1 MGFFSAVKKFFGGS
15 TEENSATQAAPQ
27 EAPVVAPEPVVEA
40 VPAPA
45 GAVPAAA
52 ESAPATTAE
61 AAPEEDAAE
70 AAAVEDEAVQAVPA
84 TAASP
89 AVDVLPDAESPAVA
103 DEARA
108 VDAAPAGD
116 EEAVSAQEET
126 VVPDTGAGM
135 AGGLLSEPEPV
146 QAETTETAGDGGE
159 APESGAADVAAPV
172 EAEEAL
178 SSDGSA
184 VVAVP
189 ASSAAV
195 SDQAPADVPLAEE
208 EDLPAAVGTAG
219 EAAPAPETEESSDRG
234 AASPDRE
241 AEEPAAEEAEAA
253 PEDIRPAEGPAA
265 SLPDAADDRTE
276 AAESAPA
283 EAPRRGFWQRL
294 FGSDDSAAQPEAP
307 AGEPAGT
314 PAADGDVA
322 VAAGE
327 APEAPVTESADAA
340 PVPDAT
346 AGAEALPAEAALTEE
361 APVAGEELMSEADAA
376 LSVTEDAD
384 AAAEEA
390 VAADEDTAVAPDTS
404 VDGED
409 GTEASRA
416 DMAAASTAPCE
427 VCDTTED
434 EAGPVPASAEAAELS
449 PRREDTADSAPET
462 EDSAAAPAEAP
473 EETAPVAGDLSAG
486 HEGVAAPETEAPAP
500 AAAAETESDA
510 AAAAEVEAEEEA
522 GPRSEEADA
531 AGAGEPAPAEAPRRG
546 FWQRLFGSDD
556 SGAQPEAP
564 AGEPAGTPAAD
575 LAEAPEAPV
584 TEAAEQAPVAE
595 TDALAEAALAATAA
609 AVAATAERPTAPALD
624 TCGLDPALAQSMIL
638 RLREAEPR
646 LSVWLGIVLEGVD
659 EAGDELWKR
668 LRFLLRSLDAPAA
681 EVDAFVDDFRG
692 WLERMEYVQLDEFRS
707 ELQYRLTLALDMEDE
722 EDERSRLFLKISEGL
737 SRTREQFSRRLDNL
751 FSSHGELSESFW
763 EELEELFIMAD
774 LGYEPSLELV
784 ERLRERA
791 RKENVT
797 RVEDV
802 RGLLMAEID
811 EIFRLPR
818 RISAVNPPEV
828 VLFIGVNGVGKTTTI
843 AKLAHR
849 ARMQGKKVMI
859 AAADTFRAA
868 AIEQLQVWAERVG
881 ALFHARPAGSDPA
894 SVAYEAMDR
903 ALAEQVDILF
913 VDTAG
918 RLQTKVNLM
927 EELTKIRQV
936 LGKKHDGAPHRCI
949 LVIDATT
956 GQNALSQARLFKE
969 AAGVDEL
976 ILTKLDGTAKGG
988 VAIAVAMQEKLP
1000 ITYVGLGEK
1009 LEDLRP
1015 FNGADYARALLGDLD
1030 QGR

>member
-1 MGFFSAVKKFFGGS
+1 MGFFSAVKKFFGGG
-15 TEENSATQAAPQ
+15 TEETKETQ
-27 EAPVVAPEPVVEA
+27 
-40 VPAPA
+40 
-45 GAVPAAA
+45 
-52 ESAPATTAE
+52 
-61 AAPEEDAAE
+61 
-70 AAAVEDEAVQAVPA
+70 AAAVEKEAAATSVAPEEPVADTGSAVAEPESTPEPESVPA
-84 TAASP
+84 TEEVVAP
-89 AVDVLPDAESPAVA
+89 AEDTSA
-103 DEARA
+103 DE
-108 VDAAPAGD
+108 
-116 EEAVSAQEET
+116 
-126 VVPDTGAGM
+126 VPEDK
-135 AGGLLSEPEPV
+135 
-146 QAETTETAGDGGE
+146 
-159 APESGAADVAAPV
+159 AAPV
-172 EAEEAL
+172 AEDVEQVAPEAE
-178 SSDGSA
+178 A
-184 VVAVP
+184 VVADAPVAEVAATESDGP
-189 ASSAAV
+189 VAEAAEEGGSIEAAV
-195 SDQAPADVPLAEE
+195 TAEPADQPAASEAPAEVESTVAEAEVPTLLDEPSEAEKRDVPAEE
-208 EDLPAAVGTAG
+208 EVPATVTEEASSPAEEGAAASVMPEETSGEAAG
-219 EAAPAPETEESSDRG
+219 EAGAPEQDDVSSETT
-234 AASPDRE
+234 AS
-241 AEEPAAEEAEAA
+241 EAEAA
-253 PEDIRPAEGPAA
+253 EAEV
-265 SLPDAADDRTE
+265 
-276 AAESAPA
+276 
-283 EAPRRGFWQRL
+283 
-294 FGSDDSAAQPEAP
+294 
-307 AGEPAGT
+307 AGVCEEPG
-314 PAADGDVA
+314 
-322 VAAGE
+322 
-327 APEAPVTESADAA
+327 SADAA
-340 PVPDAT
+340 PVDAVEEALSDMEEIRPEAEAVVT
-346 AGAEALPAEAALTEE
+346 EAETVVEAAQEAEAEPLPADVTEAGAVEVDDAAGNDSTTMAPAESCEAVAEEVDDAGTDVVEEE
-361 APVAGEELMSEADAA
+361 AARDEVREEAEEKSEAAAPRRSWWQRIFGSDEDTARPEPAAPADEAEETPVVMEQEADENAHSEAAVVEADTDERIVAAAESAEQAPLAEVEEDTESVAAPEQNEPVAEAVADAA
-376 LSVTEDAD
+376 LATT
-384 AAAEEA
+384 A
-390 VAADEDTAVAPDTS
+390 VAAA
-404 VDGED
+404 
-409 GTEASRA
+409 
-416 DMAAASTAPCE
+416 
-427 VCDTTED
+427 
-434 EAGPVPASAEAAELS
+434 
-449 PRREDTADSAPET
+449 
-462 EDSAAAPAEAP
+462 
-473 EETAPVAGDLSAG
+473 
-486 HEGVAAPETEAPAP
+486 
-500 AAAAETESDA
+500 
-510 AAAAEVEAEEEA
+510 
-522 GPRSEEADA
+522 
-531 AGAGEPAPAEAPRRG
+531 
-546 FWQRLFGSDD
+546 
-556 SGAQPEAP
+556 
-564 AGEPAGTPAAD
+564 
-575 LAEAPEAPV
+575 
-584 TEAAEQAPVAE
+584 
-595 TDALAEAALAATAA
+595 
-609 AVAATAERPTAPALD
+609 AATAERPTAPALE

-646 LSVWLGIVLEGVD
+646 LSVWLGIVLEGVE

-737 SRTREQFSRRLDNL
+737 SRTREQFSRRLDSL
-751 FSSHGELSESFW
+751 FSSHGELNESFW

-802 RGLLMAEID
+802 RGLLMAEVD

-903 ALAEQVDILF
+903 ALAEKVDILF

-936 LGKKHDGAPHRCI
+936 LGKKHEGAPHRCI

-956 GQNALSQARLFKE
+956 GQNALSQAKLFKE

-1030 QGR
+1030 QGK

>member
-15 TEENSATQAAPQ
+15 AEEAKETQAAAVEKETAATP
-27 EAPVVAPEPVVEA
+27 VAPEEPAADTGSAAAEPESAPEPESVPAADETVVPAEDISADEAPEDGAAPVAGETGLAEPEAEAVVAAEPVEVTAAECDAVAAEAPEESKTAEAVVAAAPAGQPAASEAPLEAGATAEEDAPVAEAEGPASLGESSVEVESEAAAEAEEAPAAVAEAEISSDEVPATEAAGGPVAPEETSGDAGAEADAQERDDASADTAAPENAVAEAETVEVCEEPASADAAPSDTGEERLADMEEARPETETAAAEAETVVEA
-40 VPAPA
+40 GQEAEEGSLPAESTGADTVDAAEAAGDDTAAASSAEAGEAAAEEKAEAGTDAAEDEAVRDKVREGAEENPEAAAPRRSWWQRIFGSDEEAARPEAEDTPAVPEQEVDEDVRPDAAAA
-45 GAVPAAA
+45 GAHADESVAAA
-52 ESAPATTAE
+52 ESAVQEP
-61 AAPEEDAAE
+61 PLK
-70 AAAVEDEAVQAVPA
+70 VDE
-84 TAASP
+84 
-89 AVDVLPDAESPAVA
+89 
-103 DEARA
+103 
-108 VDAAPAGD
+108 G
-116 EEAVSAQEET
+116 
-126 VVPDTGAGM
+126 
-135 AGGLLSEPEPV
+135 
-146 QAETTETAGDGGE
+146 TETAAAT
-159 APESGAADVAAPV
+159 APEQGGSVSVAD
-172 EAEEAL
+172 
-178 SSDGSA
+178 
-184 VVAVP
+184 
-189 ASSAAV
+189 
-195 SDQAPADVPLAEE
+195 
-208 EDLPAAVGTAG
+208 
-219 EAAPAPETEESSDRG
+219 
-234 AASPDRE
+234 
-241 AEEPAAEEAEAA
+241 
-253 PEDIRPAEGPAA
+253 
-265 SLPDAADDRTE
+265 
-276 AAESAPA
+276 
-283 EAPRRGFWQRL
+283 
-294 FGSDDSAAQPEAP
+294 
-307 AGEPAGT
+307 
-314 PAADGDVA
+314 
-322 VAAGE
+322 
-327 APEAPVTESADAA
+327 
-340 PVPDAT
+340 
-346 AGAEALPAEAALTEE
+346 
-361 APVAGEELMSEADAA
+361 
-376 LSVTEDAD
+376 
-384 AAAEEA
+384 
-390 VAADEDTAVAPDTS
+390 
-404 VDGED
+404 
-409 GTEASRA
+409 
-416 DMAAASTAPCE
+416 
-427 VCDTTED
+427 
-434 EAGPVPASAEAAELS
+434 
-449 PRREDTADSAPET
+449 
-462 EDSAAAPAEAP
+462 
-473 EETAPVAGDLSAG
+473 
-486 HEGVAAPETEAPAP
+486 
-500 AAAAETESDA
+500 
-510 AAAAEVEAEEEA
+510 
-522 GPRSEEADA
+522 
-531 AGAGEPAPAEAPRRG
+531 
-546 FWQRLFGSDD
+546 
-556 SGAQPEAP
+556 
-564 AGEPAGTPAAD
+564 
-575 LAEAPEAPV
+575 
-584 TEAAEQAPVAE
+584 
-595 TDALAEAALAATAA
+595 AALAATAA
-609 AVAATAERPTAPALD
+609 AAAPATAERPTAPALE
-624 TCGLDPALAQSMIL
+624 TCGLDPALAQSLIL

-646 LSVWLGIVLEGVD
+646 LSVWLGIVLEGVE

-737 SRTREQFSRRLDNL
+737 SRTREQFSRRLDSL
-751 FSSHGELSESFW
+751 FSSHGELDESFW

-802 RGLLMAEID
+802 RGLLMAEVD

-903 ALAEQVDILF
+903 ALAEKVDILF

-936 LGKKHDGAPHRCI
+936 LGKKHEGAPHRCV

-956 GQNALSQARLFKE
+956 GQNALSQAKLFKE

-1030 QGR
+1030 QGK

>member
-1 MGFFSAVKKFFGGS
+1 MEPEPEAAPEADEPAEEEAS
-15 TEENSATQAAPQ
+15 TERGGPAAEAAEESDGTEAVVMDAVP
-27 EAPVVAPEPVVEA
+27 EAPAEAGSGVVEEEPVAEAEAPAAQDEPSVEPESEA
-40 VPAPA
+40 VAEA
-45 GAVPAAA
+45 EEAPAAA
-52 ESAPATTAE
+52 EDKIPSDEVAAT
-61 AAPEEDAAE
+61 E
-70 AAAVEDEAVQAVPA
+70 AAA
-84 TAASP
+84 
-89 AVDVLPDAESPAVA
+89 
-103 DEARA
+103 
-108 VDAAPAGD
+108 
-116 EEAVSAQEET
+116 
-126 VVPDTGAGM
+126 
-135 AGGLLSEPEPV
+135 EPV
-146 QAETTETAGDGGE
+146 
-159 APESGAADVAAPV
+159 
-172 EAEEAL
+172 
-178 SSDGSA
+178 
-184 VVAVP
+184 
-189 ASSAAV
+189 
-195 SDQAPADVPLAEE
+195 
-208 EDLPAAVGTAG
+208 
-219 EAAPAPETEESSDRG
+219 
-234 AASPDRE
+234 
-241 AEEPAAEEAEAA
+241 
-253 PEDIRPAEGPAA
+253 
-265 SLPDAADDRTE
+265 
-276 AAESAPA
+276 
-283 EAPRRGFWQRL
+283 
-294 FGSDDSAAQPEAP
+294 
-307 AGEPAGT
+307 
-314 PAADGDVA
+314 
-322 VAAGE
+322 
-327 APEAPVTESADAA
+327 
-340 PVPDAT
+340 
-346 AGAEALPAEAALTEE
+346 
-361 APVAGEELMSEADAA
+361 
-376 LSVTEDAD
+376 
-384 AAAEEA
+384 
-390 VAADEDTAVAPDTS
+390 
-404 VDGED
+404 
-409 GTEASRA
+409 
-416 DMAAASTAPCE
+416 
-427 VCDTTED
+427 
-434 EAGPVPASAEAAELS
+434 
-449 PRREDTADSAPET
+449 
-462 EDSAAAPAEAP
+462 AP
-473 EETAPVAGDLSAG
+473 EETAGDTAVEADSPEQDDVSADTAADVEAGAAEACEEPAEDDAAPADAKEDILSG
-486 HEGVAAPETEAPAP
+486 KEETQPETEAV
-500 AAAAETESDA
+500 
-510 AAAAEVEAEEEA
+510 AAEVETVAEAAREAEEGSLSEEA
-522 GPRSEEADA
+522 AETGVAETADAAGDEAAAVASAGSDDAVAEETAETGTDTVEEGTTRDDAREGAEEKPEAAAPRRSWWQRIFGSDEDTARPEAAAQPADTEEAPSAEERESAEEDRADAVEVVEADA
-531 AGAGEPAPAEAPRRG
+531 AHAEHMGATGE
-546 FWQRLFGSDD
+546 SV
-556 SGAQPEAP
+556 AQEPLTEEEEDTESAAAATPEQD
-564 AGEPAGTPAAD
+564 E
-575 LAEAPEAPV
+575 
-584 TEAAEQAPVAE
+584 PVAE
-595 TDALAEAALAATAA
+595 AVTDAALAATAA
-609 AVAATAERPTAPALD
+609 AAAAATAERPTAPALE

-646 LSVWLGIVLEGVD
+646 LSVWLGIVLEGVE

-737 SRTREQFSRRLDNL
+737 SRTREQFSRRLDSL
-751 FSSHGELSESFW
+751 FSSHGELNESFW

-802 RGLLMAEID
+802 RGLLMAEVA

-903 ALAEQVDILF
+903 ALAEKVDILF

-936 LGKKHDGAPHRCI
+936 LGKKHEGAPHRCI

-956 GQNALSQARLFKE
+956 GQNALSQAKLFKE

-1030 QGR
+1030 QGK

>member
-1 MGFFSAVKKFFGGS
+1 MGFFSAVKKFFGGG
-15 TEENSATQAAPQ
+15 TEETKETQAAAVEK
-27 EAPVVAPEPVVEA
+27 EAAATSVAPEEPAADTGSAVAEPESTPEPESVPAAEEVVAPAEDASADEAPEDEAAPVAGDVEQVAPEAEAVVADEPVVE
-40 VPAPA
+40 
-45 GAVPAAA
+45 VPAAESDGPAAGAAEEGGSVEAAVTVAPADQPAASEAPAEA
-52 ESAPATTAE
+52 ESTVAEAEVPTLLDEPSVEAESEPVAEAEEAPAAVMEDELPSVEEPVTE
-61 AAPEEDAAE
+61 AAAE
-70 AAAVEDEAVQAVPA
+70 AAAPEEA
-84 TAASP
+84 SG
-89 AVDVLPDAESPAVA
+89 
-103 DEARA
+103 
-108 VDAAPAGD
+108 DAAAEAG
-116 EEAVSAQEET
+116 
-126 VVPDTGAGM
+126 
-135 AGGLLSEPEPV
+135 
-146 QAETTETAGDGGE
+146 
-159 APESGAADVAAPV
+159 APEQDGVSSEAIAAEGEVV
-172 EAEEAL
+172 EMC
-178 SSDGSA
+178 
-184 VVAVP
+184 
-189 ASSAAV
+189 
-195 SDQAPADVPLAEE
+195 
-208 EDLPAAVGTAG
+208 
-219 EAAPAPETEESSDRG
+219 
-234 AASPDRE
+234 
-241 AEEPAAEEAEAA
+241 EEPA
-253 PEDIRPAEGPAA
+253 G
-265 SLPDAADDRTE
+265 
-276 AAESAPA
+276 
-283 EAPRRGFWQRL
+283 
-294 FGSDDSAAQPEAP
+294 
-307 AGEPAGT
+307 
-314 PAADGDVA
+314 
-322 VAAGE
+322 
-327 APEAPVTESADAA
+327 ADAA
-340 PVPDAT
+340 PVDAVEESP
-346 AGAEALPAEAALTEE
+346 AEEEEAPAEAEAVAAEAETVVETAQEE
-361 APVAGEELMSEADAA
+361 EEEPLPEAVTGADAVVMADAA
-376 LSVTEDAD
+376 GDDTTTVTPVEAD
-384 AAAEEA
+384 EAAAEEA
-390 VAADEDTAVAPDTS
+390 DDAGTDVAEEEAARDEVREEAEEKSEAAAPRRSWWQRIFGSDEDTA
-404 VDGED
+404 
-409 GTEASRA
+409 R
-416 DMAAASTAPCE
+416 
-427 VCDTTED
+427 
-434 EAGPVPASAEAAELS
+434 
-449 PRREDTADSAPET
+449 PE
-462 EDSAAAPAEAP
+462 AAAPAGEA
-473 EETAPVAGDLSAG
+473 EETPVAVEQEAG
-486 HEGVAAPETEAPAP
+486 EDAHSETAVAEADTDERV
-500 AAAAETESDA
+500 AAAAESTEHEPP
-510 AAAAEVEAEEEA
+510 AEVEEDTE
-522 GPRSEEADA
+522 SA
-531 AGAGEPAPAEAPRRG
+531 ATLDQDE
-546 FWQRLFGSDD
+546 
-556 SGAQPEAP
+556 
-564 AGEPAGTPAAD
+564 
-575 LAEAPEAPV
+575 
-584 TEAAEQAPVAE
+584 PVAE
-595 TDALAEAALAATAA
+595 VVADAALAATAVA
-609 AVAATAERPTAPALD
+609 AAAATAERPTAPALE

-646 LSVWLGIVLEGVD
+646 LSVWLGIVLEGVE

-737 SRTREQFSRRLDNL
+737 SRTREQFSRRLDSL
-751 FSSHGELSESFW
+751 FSSHGELNESFW

-802 RGLLMAEID
+802 RGLLMAEVD

-849 ARMQGKKVMI
+849 TRMQGKKVMI

-903 ALAEQVDILF
+903 ALAEKVDILF

-936 LGKKHDGAPHRCI
+936 LGKKHEGAPHRCI

-956 GQNALSQARLFKE
+956 GQNALSQAKLFKE

-1030 QGR
+1030 QGK

>member
-1 MGFFSAVKKFFGGS
+1 MGFFSAVKKFFGGG
-15 TEENSATQAAPQ
+15 TEEAKETQAAAAEK
-27 EAPVVAPEPVVEA
+27 EAAVTSVAPE
-40 VPAPA
+40 APA
-45 GAVPAAA
+45 A
-52 ESAPATTAE
+52 
-61 AAPEEDAAE
+61 
-70 AAAVEDEAVQAVPA
+70 
-84 TAASP
+84 
-89 AVDVLPDAESPAVA
+89 
-103 DEARA
+103 
-108 VDAAPAGD
+108 
-116 EEAVSAQEET
+116 
-126 VVPDTGAGM
+126 DTG
-135 AGGLLSEPEPV
+135 
-146 QAETTETAGDGGE
+146 
-159 APESGAADVAAPV
+159 SGAAEP
-172 EAEEAL
+172 E
-178 SSDGSA
+178 ST
-184 VVAVP
+184 P
-189 ASSAAV
+189 
-195 SDQAPADVPLAEE
+195 
-208 EDLPAAVGTAG
+208 
-219 EAAPAPETEESSDRG
+219 EAATV
-234 AASPDRE
+234 
-241 AEEPAAEEAEAA
+241 PAAEEAAAPAEDVSADEA
-253 PEDIRPAEGPAA
+253 PEDGGAPVAGEVGQVEPEPEAVPEADEPAEEEASAEAVVMDAVPADQPAA
-265 SLPDAADDRTE
+265 SE
-276 AAESAPA
+276 APA
-283 EAPRRGFWQRL
+283 EA
-294 FGSDDSAAQPEAP
+294 GS
-307 AGEPAGT
+307 
-314 PAADGDVA
+314 V
-322 VAAGE
+322 V
-327 APEAPVTESADAA
+327 
-340 PVPDAT
+340 
-346 AGAEALPAEAALTEE
+346 EE
-361 APVAGEELMSEADAA
+361 APVAEAEAPAAQDEPSVEPESE
-376 LSVTEDAD
+376 
-384 AAAEEA
+384 AAAEAEEVPA
-390 VAADEDTAVAPDTS
+390 AAAEDEIPSDKVAA
-404 VDGED
+404 
-409 GTEASRA
+409 TEA
-416 DMAAASTAPCE
+416 
-427 VCDTTED
+427 
-434 EAGPVPASAEAAELS
+434 AAE
-449 PRREDTADSAPET
+449 PV
-462 EDSAAAPAEAP
+462 AP
-473 EETAPVAGDLSAG
+473 EETAGDTAVEADSPEQDDVSVDTAAGVEDEAAEACEEPAEDEAAPADAKEDILSG
-486 HEGVAAPETEAPAP
+486 KEETQPETEAV
-500 AAAAETESDA
+500 AAGVETVVEAAEEAAETGVAETAAIASAGSDDA
-510 AAAAEVEAEEEA
+510 VAEETAETGTDAVEEGTARDDAREEAEEKPEA
-522 GPRSEEADA
+522 AAPRRSWWQRIFGSDEDTARPEAAAQPADTEEAPSAEERETAEEDRADAVEVVEADA
-531 AGAGEPAPAEAPRRG
+531 AHAEDMDAAGESVTQEPLTEEEEGTESAAA
-546 FWQRLFGSDD
+546 
-556 SGAQPEAP
+556 ATPEQD
-564 AGEPAGTPAAD
+564 E
-575 LAEAPEAPV
+575 
-584 TEAAEQAPVAE
+584 PVAE
-595 TDALAEAALAATAA
+595 AVTDAALAATAA
-609 AVAATAERPTAPALD
+609 AAAAATAERPTAPALE

-646 LSVWLGIVLEGVD
+646 LSVWLGIVLEGVE

-737 SRTREQFSRRLDNL
+737 SRTREQFSRRLDSL
-751 FSSHGELSESFW
+751 FSSHGELNESFW

-802 RGLLMAEID
+802 RGLLMAEVD

-903 ALAEQVDILF
+903 ALAEKVDILF

-936 LGKKHDGAPHRCI
+936 LGKKHEGAPHRCI

-956 GQNALSQARLFKE
+956 GQNALSQAKLFKE

-1030 QGR
+1030 QDK

>member
-1 MGFFSAVKKFFGGS
+1 MGFFSAVKKFFGGG
-15 TEENSATQAAPQ
+15 TEETKETQAAAV
-27 EAPVVAPEPVVEA
+27 EKETAATSVAPEEPAADTGSAVAEPESTPGPESVPAAEEVVAPAEDASADEAPEDEAAPVAGDVEQVAPEAEAVVADEPVVE
-40 VPAPA
+40 
-45 GAVPAAA
+45 VPAAESDGPAAGAAEEGGSVEAAVTVAPADQPAASEAPAEA
-52 ESAPATTAE
+52 ESTVAEGEPVAEAEVPTLLGEPSVEAESEPVAEAEEAPAAVVEDEIPSVEEPVTE
-61 AAPEEDAAE
+61 AAAE
-70 AAAVEDEAVQAVPA
+70 AAAPEEA
-84 TAASP
+84 SG
-89 AVDVLPDAESPAVA
+89 
-103 DEARA
+103 
-108 VDAAPAGD
+108 DAAAEAG
-116 EEAVSAQEET
+116 
-126 VVPDTGAGM
+126 
-135 AGGLLSEPEPV
+135 
-146 QAETTETAGDGGE
+146 
-159 APESGAADVAAPV
+159 APEQDGVSSEAIAP
-172 EAEEAL
+172 
-178 SSDGSA
+178 
-184 VVAVP
+184 
-189 ASSAAV
+189 
-195 SDQAPADVPLAEE
+195 
-208 EDLPAAVGTAG
+208 
-219 EAAPAPETEESSDRG
+219 
-234 AASPDRE
+234 
-241 AEEPAAEEAEAA
+241 EAEAA
-253 PEDIRPAEGPAA
+253 EAEVV
-265 SLPDAADDRTE
+265 E
-276 AAESAPA
+276 MCE
-283 EAPRRGFWQRL
+283 
-294 FGSDDSAAQPEAP
+294 
-307 AGEPAGT
+307 EPAG
-314 PAADGDVA
+314 
-322 VAAGE
+322 
-327 APEAPVTESADAA
+327 ADAA
-340 PVPDAT
+340 PVDAV
-346 AGAEALPAEAALTEE
+346 EESPAEAEAVAAEAETVVETAQEE
-361 APVAGEELMSEADAA
+361 EEEPLPEAVTGADAVEMADAA
-376 LSVTEDAD
+376 GDDTTTVTPVEAD
-384 AAAEEA
+384 EAAAEEA
-390 VAADEDTAVAPDTS
+390 DDAGTDVLEEEAARDEVREEAEEKPEAAAPRRSWWQRIFGSDEDTA
-404 VDGED
+404 
-409 GTEASRA
+409 R
-416 DMAAASTAPCE
+416 
-427 VCDTTED
+427 
-434 EAGPVPASAEAAELS
+434 
-449 PRREDTADSAPET
+449 PE
-462 EDSAAAPAEAP
+462 AAAPAGEA
-473 EETAPVAGDLSAG
+473 EETPVAVEQEADEDAHSEAA
-486 HEGVAAPETEAPAP
+486 VAEADTDERVV
-500 AAAAETESDA
+500 AAAESTEQEPP
-510 AAAAEVEAEEEA
+510 AEVEEDTE
-522 GPRSEEADA
+522 SA
-531 AGAGEPAPAEAPRRG
+531 A
-546 FWQRLFGSDD
+546 
-556 SGAQPEAP
+556 
-564 AGEPAGTPAAD
+564 TPD
-575 LAEAPEAPV
+575 QDE
-584 TEAAEQAPVAE
+584 PVAE
-595 TDALAEAALAATAA
+595 VVADAALAATAVA
-609 AVAATAERPTAPALD
+609 AAAATAERPTAPALE

-646 LSVWLGIVLEGVD
+646 LSVWLGIVLEGVE

-737 SRTREQFSRRLDNL
+737 SRTREQFSRRLDSL
-751 FSSHGELSESFW
+751 FSSHGELNESFW

-802 RGLLMAEID
+802 RGLLMAEVD

-903 ALAEQVDILF
+903 ALAEKVDILF

-936 LGKKHDGAPHRCI
+936 LGKKHEGAPHRCI

-956 GQNALSQARLFKE
+956 GQNALSQAKLFKE

-1030 QGR
+1030 QGK

>member
-1 MGFFSAVKKFFGGS
+1 MGFFSAVKKFFGGG
-15 TEENSATQAAPQ
+15 TEETKETQAAAVEK
-27 EAPVVAPEPVVEA
+27 EAAATSVAPEEPAADTGSAVAEPESTPEPESVPAAEEVVAPAEDASADEAPEDEAAPVAGDVEQVAPEAEAAVADGPVVE
-40 VPAPA
+40 
-45 GAVPAAA
+45 VPAAESDGPAAGAAEEGGSVEAAVTVAPADQPAASEAPAEA
-52 ESAPATTAE
+52 ESTVAEGEPVAEAEEEADTGKSGRAEEGSQQLSESEPVAEAEEAPAAVMEDELPSVEEPVTE
-61 AAPEEDAAE
+61 AAAE
-70 AAAVEDEAVQAVPA
+70 AAAPEEA
-84 TAASP
+84 SG
-89 AVDVLPDAESPAVA
+89 
-103 DEARA
+103 
-108 VDAAPAGD
+108 DAAAEAG
-116 EEAVSAQEET
+116 
-126 VVPDTGAGM
+126 
-135 AGGLLSEPEPV
+135 
-146 QAETTETAGDGGE
+146 
-159 APESGAADVAAPV
+159 APEQDGVSSEAIAP
-172 EAEEAL
+172 
-178 SSDGSA
+178 
-184 VVAVP
+184 
-189 ASSAAV
+189 
-195 SDQAPADVPLAEE
+195 
-208 EDLPAAVGTAG
+208 
-219 EAAPAPETEESSDRG
+219 
-234 AASPDRE
+234 
-241 AEEPAAEEAEAA
+241 EAEAA
-253 PEDIRPAEGPAA
+253 EAEVV
-265 SLPDAADDRTE
+265 E
-276 AAESAPA
+276 MCE
-283 EAPRRGFWQRL
+283 
-294 FGSDDSAAQPEAP
+294 
-307 AGEPAGT
+307 EPA
-314 PAADGDVA
+314 D
-322 VAAGE
+322 
-327 APEAPVTESADAA
+327 ADAA
-340 PVPDAT
+340 PVDAV
-346 AGAEALPAEAALTEE
+346 EESPAEAEAVAAEAETVVETAQEE
-361 APVAGEELMSEADAA
+361 EEEPLPEAVTGADAVEMADAA
-376 LSVTEDAD
+376 GDDTTTVTPVEAD
-384 AAAEEA
+384 EAAAEEA
-390 VAADEDTAVAPDTS
+390 DDAGTDVAEEEAARDEVREEAEEKSEAAAPRRSWWQRIFGSDEDTA
-404 VDGED
+404 
-409 GTEASRA
+409 R
-416 DMAAASTAPCE
+416 
-427 VCDTTED
+427 
-434 EAGPVPASAEAAELS
+434 
-449 PRREDTADSAPET
+449 PE
-462 EDSAAAPAEAP
+462 AAAPAGEA
-473 EETAPVAGDLSAG
+473 EETPVAVEQEAGDDAHSETA
-486 HEGVAAPETEAPAP
+486 VAEADTDERV
-500 AAAAETESDA
+500 AAAAESTEQEPP
-510 AAAAEVEAEEEA
+510 AEVEKDTE
-522 GPRSEEADA
+522 SA
-531 AGAGEPAPAEAPRRG
+531 A
-546 FWQRLFGSDD
+546 
-556 SGAQPEAP
+556 
-564 AGEPAGTPAAD
+564 TPD
-575 LAEAPEAPV
+575 QDE
-584 TEAAEQAPVAE
+584 PVAGVVA
-595 TDALAEAALAATAA
+595 DAALAATAVA
-609 AVAATAERPTAPALD
+609 AAAATAERPTAPALE

-646 LSVWLGIVLEGVD
+646 LSVWLGIVLEGVE

-737 SRTREQFSRRLDNL
+737 SRTREQFSRRLDSL
-751 FSSHGELSESFW
+751 FSSHGELNESFW

-802 RGLLMAEID
+802 RGLLMAEVD

-903 ALAEQVDILF
+903 ALAEKVDILF

-936 LGKKHDGAPHRCI
+936 LGKKHEGAPHRCI

-956 GQNALSQARLFKE
+956 GQNALSQAKLFKE

-1030 QGR
+1030 QGK

>member
-1 MGFFSAVKKFFGGS
+1 MGFFSAVKKFFGGG
-15 TEENSATQAAPQ
+15 TEETKETQAAAVEK
-27 EAPVVAPEPVVEA
+27 EAAATSVAPEEPAADTGSAVAEPESTPEPESVPAAEEVVAPAEDASADEAPEDEAAPVAGDVEQVAPEAEAAVADGPVVE
-40 VPAPA
+40 
-45 GAVPAAA
+45 VPAAESDGPAAGAAEEGGSVEAAVTVAPADQPAASEAPAEA
-52 ESAPATTAE
+52 ESTVAEGEPVAEAEVPTLLDEPSVEAESEPVAEAEEAPAAVMEDELPSVEEPVTE
-61 AAPEEDAAE
+61 AAAE
-70 AAAVEDEAVQAVPA
+70 AAAPEEA
-84 TAASP
+84 SG
-89 AVDVLPDAESPAVA
+89 
-103 DEARA
+103 
-108 VDAAPAGD
+108 DAAAEAG
-116 EEAVSAQEET
+116 
-126 VVPDTGAGM
+126 
-135 AGGLLSEPEPV
+135 
-146 QAETTETAGDGGE
+146 
-159 APESGAADVAAPV
+159 APEQDGVSSEAIAP
-172 EAEEAL
+172 
-178 SSDGSA
+178 
-184 VVAVP
+184 
-189 ASSAAV
+189 
-195 SDQAPADVPLAEE
+195 
-208 EDLPAAVGTAG
+208 
-219 EAAPAPETEESSDRG
+219 
-234 AASPDRE
+234 
-241 AEEPAAEEAEAA
+241 EAEAA
-253 PEDIRPAEGPAA
+253 EAEVV
-265 SLPDAADDRTE
+265 E
-276 AAESAPA
+276 MCE
-283 EAPRRGFWQRL
+283 
-294 FGSDDSAAQPEAP
+294 
-307 AGEPAGT
+307 EPA
-314 PAADGDVA
+314 D
-322 VAAGE
+322 
-327 APEAPVTESADAA
+327 ADAA
-340 PVPDAT
+340 PVDAV
-346 AGAEALPAEAALTEE
+346 EESPAEAEAVAAEAETVVETAQEE
-361 APVAGEELMSEADAA
+361 EEEPLPEAVTGADAVEMADAA
-376 LSVTEDAD
+376 GDDTTTVTPVEAD
-384 AAAEEA
+384 EAAAEEA
-390 VAADEDTAVAPDTS
+390 DDAGTDVAEEEAARDEVREEAEEKSEAAAPRRSWWQRIFGSDEDTA
-404 VDGED
+404 
-409 GTEASRA
+409 R
-416 DMAAASTAPCE
+416 
-427 VCDTTED
+427 
-434 EAGPVPASAEAAELS
+434 
-449 PRREDTADSAPET
+449 PE
-462 EDSAAAPAEAP
+462 AAAPAGEA
-473 EETAPVAGDLSAG
+473 EETPVAVEQEAGDDAHSETA
-486 HEGVAAPETEAPAP
+486 VAEADTDERV
-500 AAAAETESDA
+500 AAAAESTEQEPP
-510 AAAAEVEAEEEA
+510 AEVEKDTE
-522 GPRSEEADA
+522 SA
-531 AGAGEPAPAEAPRRG
+531 A
-546 FWQRLFGSDD
+546 
-556 SGAQPEAP
+556 
-564 AGEPAGTPAAD
+564 TPD
-575 LAEAPEAPV
+575 QDE
-584 TEAAEQAPVAE
+584 PVAGVVA
-595 TDALAEAALAATAA
+595 DAALAATAVA
-609 AVAATAERPTAPALD
+609 AAAATAERPTAPALE

-646 LSVWLGIVLEGVD
+646 LSVWLGIVLEGVE

-737 SRTREQFSRRLDNL
+737 SRTREQFSRRLDSL
-751 FSSHGELSESFW
+751 FSSHGELNESFW

-802 RGLLMAEID
+802 RGLLMAEVD

-903 ALAEQVDILF
+903 ALAEKVDILF

-936 LGKKHDGAPHRCI
+936 LGKKHEGAPHRCI

-956 GQNALSQARLFKE
+956 GQNALSQAKLFKE

-1030 QGR
+1030 QGK

>member
-1 MGFFSAVKKFFGGS
+1 MGFFSAVKKFFGGGI
-15 TEENSATQAAPQ
+15 EEAKETQAAAAEK
-27 EAPVVAPEPVVEA
+27 EAAVTSVAPE
-40 VPAPA
+40 APA
-45 GAVPAAA
+45 A
-52 ESAPATTAE
+52 
-61 AAPEEDAAE
+61 
-70 AAAVEDEAVQAVPA
+70 
-84 TAASP
+84 
-89 AVDVLPDAESPAVA
+89 
-103 DEARA
+103 
-108 VDAAPAGD
+108 
-116 EEAVSAQEET
+116 
-126 VVPDTGAGM
+126 DTG
-135 AGGLLSEPEPV
+135 
-146 QAETTETAGDGGE
+146 
-159 APESGAADVAAPV
+159 SGAAEP
-172 EAEEAL
+172 E
-178 SSDGSA
+178 ST
-184 VVAVP
+184 P
-189 ASSAAV
+189 
-195 SDQAPADVPLAEE
+195 
-208 EDLPAAVGTAG
+208 
-219 EAAPAPETEESSDRG
+219 EAATV
-234 AASPDRE
+234 
-241 AEEPAAEEAEAA
+241 PAAEEAA
-253 PEDIRPAEGPAA
+253 
-265 SLPDAADDRTE
+265 
-276 AAESAPA
+276 APA
-283 EAPRRGFWQRL
+283 EDA
-294 FGSDDSAAQPEAP
+294 SA
-307 AGEPAGT
+307 
-314 PAADGDVA
+314 D
-322 VAAGE
+322 E
-327 APEAPVTESADAA
+327 APEA
-340 PVPDAT
+340 
-346 AGAEALPAEAALTEE
+346 GG
-361 APVAGEELMSEADAA
+361 APVAGEAGQVEPEPEAAPEADEPAEEEASTERGGPAA
-376 LSVTEDAD
+376 E
-384 AAAEEA
+384 AAEE
-390 VAADEDTAVAPDTS
+390 S
-404 VDGED
+404 D
-409 GTEASRA
+409 GTEAVVMDA
-416 DMAAASTAPCE
+416 
-427 VCDTTED
+427 
-434 EAGPVPASAEAAELS
+434 VPE
-449 PRREDTADSAPET
+449 
-462 EDSAAAPAEAP
+462 APAEAGSGVV
-473 EETAPVAGDLSAG
+473 EEEPVAEA
-486 HEGVAAPETEAPAP
+486 EAPAAQDEPSVEPESEAVAEAEEAP
-500 AAAAETESDA
+500 AAAAEDKIPSDEVAATEAAAEPVAPEETAGDTAVEADSPEQDDVSADTAAGVEDGAAEACEEPAEDEAAPADAEEDVLSGKEETQPEMEAVAAEVETVAEAAREAEEGPLSEEAAETGVAETADA
-510 AAAAEVEAEEEA
+510 AGDETAAVASAGSDDAVVEETAETGTDAVEEGTARDDAREGAEEKPEAAAPRRSWWQRIFGSDEDTARPEAAAQPADTEEAPSAEERETAEEERAAAEVV
-522 GPRSEEADA
+522 EADA
-531 AGAGEPAPAEAPRRG
+531 AHAEDMDAAGESAVQEPLTEEEEDTESAAA
-546 FWQRLFGSDD
+546 
-556 SGAQPEAP
+556 ATPEQD
-564 AGEPAGTPAAD
+564 E
-575 LAEAPEAPV
+575 
-584 TEAAEQAPVAE
+584 PVAE
-595 TDALAEAALAATAA
+595 AVTDAALAATAA
-609 AVAATAERPTAPALD
+609 AAAAATAERPTAPALE

-646 LSVWLGIVLEGVD
+646 LSIWLGIVLEGVE

-737 SRTREQFSRRLDNL
+737 SRTREQFSRRLDSL
-751 FSSHGELSESFW
+751 FSSHGELNESFW

-802 RGLLMAEID
+802 RGLLMAEVD

-903 ALAEQVDILF
+903 ALAEKVDILF

-936 LGKKHDGAPHRCI
+936 LGKKHEGAPHRCI

-956 GQNALSQARLFKE
+956 GQNALSQAKLFKE

-1030 QGR
+1030 QGK

>member
-15 TEENSATQAAPQ
+15 AEEAKETQAAAVEKETAATP
-27 EAPVVAPEPVVEA
+27 VAPEEPAADTGSAAAEPESAPEPESVPAADETVAPAEDISADEAPEDGDAPVAGETGLAEPEAEAVVAAEPVEVTAAECDAVAAEAPEESKTAEAVVAAAPAGQPAASEAPLEAGVTAEEDAPVAEAEGPASLGESSVEVESEAAAEAEEAPAAVAEAEISSDEVPATEAVDGPVAPEETSGDAGAEADAQERDDASADTAAPENAVAEAETVEVCEEPASAVAAPSDTGEERLADMEEARPETETAAVEAETVVEA
-40 VPAPA
+40 GQEAEEGSLPAESTGADTVDAAEAAGDDTVAASSAEAGEAAAEEEAEAGTDAAEDEVVRDEVREGAEENPEAAAPRRSWWQRIFGSDEEAARPEAAAPA
-45 GAVPAAA
+45 AEAEDTPAVPEQEVDEDVRPDAAAAGAHADESVAAA
-52 ESAPATTAE
+52 ESAVQEP
-61 AAPEEDAAE
+61 PLK
-70 AAAVEDEAVQAVPA
+70 VDE
-84 TAASP
+84 
-89 AVDVLPDAESPAVA
+89 
-103 DEARA
+103 
-108 VDAAPAGD
+108 G
-116 EEAVSAQEET
+116 
-126 VVPDTGAGM
+126 
-135 AGGLLSEPEPV
+135 
-146 QAETTETAGDGGE
+146 TETAAAT
-159 APESGAADVAAPV
+159 APEQGGSVSVAD
-172 EAEEAL
+172 
-178 SSDGSA
+178 
-184 VVAVP
+184 
-189 ASSAAV
+189 
-195 SDQAPADVPLAEE
+195 
-208 EDLPAAVGTAG
+208 
-219 EAAPAPETEESSDRG
+219 
-234 AASPDRE
+234 
-241 AEEPAAEEAEAA
+241 
-253 PEDIRPAEGPAA
+253 
-265 SLPDAADDRTE
+265 
-276 AAESAPA
+276 
-283 EAPRRGFWQRL
+283 
-294 FGSDDSAAQPEAP
+294 
-307 AGEPAGT
+307 
-314 PAADGDVA
+314 
-322 VAAGE
+322 
-327 APEAPVTESADAA
+327 
-340 PVPDAT
+340 
-346 AGAEALPAEAALTEE
+346 
-361 APVAGEELMSEADAA
+361 
-376 LSVTEDAD
+376 
-384 AAAEEA
+384 
-390 VAADEDTAVAPDTS
+390 
-404 VDGED
+404 
-409 GTEASRA
+409 
-416 DMAAASTAPCE
+416 
-427 VCDTTED
+427 
-434 EAGPVPASAEAAELS
+434 
-449 PRREDTADSAPET
+449 
-462 EDSAAAPAEAP
+462 
-473 EETAPVAGDLSAG
+473 
-486 HEGVAAPETEAPAP
+486 
-500 AAAAETESDA
+500 
-510 AAAAEVEAEEEA
+510 
-522 GPRSEEADA
+522 
-531 AGAGEPAPAEAPRRG
+531 
-546 FWQRLFGSDD
+546 
-556 SGAQPEAP
+556 
-564 AGEPAGTPAAD
+564 
-575 LAEAPEAPV
+575 
-584 TEAAEQAPVAE
+584 
-595 TDALAEAALAATAA
+595 AALAATAA
-609 AVAATAERPTAPALD
+609 AAAPATAERPTAPALE
-624 TCGLDPALAQSMIL
+624 TCGLDPALAQSLIL

-646 LSVWLGIVLEGVD
+646 LSVWLGIVLEGVE

-737 SRTREQFSRRLDNL
+737 SRTREQFSRRLDSL
-751 FSSHGELSESFW
+751 FSSHGELDESFW

-802 RGLLMAEID
+802 RGLLMAEVD

-903 ALAEQVDILF
+903 ALAEKVDILF

-936 LGKKHDGAPHRCI
+936 LGKKHEGAPHRCV

-956 GQNALSQARLFKE
+956 GQNALSQAKLFKE

-1030 QGR
+1030 QGK

>member
-1 MGFFSAVKKFFGGS
+1 MGFFSAVKKFFGGG
-15 TEENSATQAAPQ
+15 TEETKETQAAAVEK
-27 EAPVVAPEPVVEA
+27 EAAATSVAPEEPVADTGSAVAEPESTPEPESVPAAEEVVAPVEDASADEAQEDEAAPVAGDVEQGAPEAEAVVADEPVAEVPAAESDGPAAEAAEEGGSVETVVTAEPADQPAASGAPAEAESTVAEEEPVVEA
-40 VPAPA
+40 EGPTLLDEPSVDIESEPVAGAEEAPA
-45 GAVPAAA
+45 AVA
-52 ESAPATTAE
+52 EDELPSVEEPVTE
-61 AAPEEDAAE
+61 AAAE
-70 AAAVEDEAVQAVPA
+70 AAAPEETSGEAAAEVGAPEQDDTTTETTSPEAEAAEAEVVEICEEPVSTDAAPVDAVEEAPAEVEAVLVEAEAVVEPA
-84 TAASP
+84 QEAEEGSLPEDVTGAYAVEMADAAGDDTTTIP
-89 AVDVLPDAESPAVA
+89 PVEA
-103 DEARA
+103 DEAAAEKAAEAGTDVVEEEAARDEVREEA
-108 VDAAPAGD
+108 EEKSEAAAPRRSWWQRIFGSDEDTARPEAAAPAGEAGETPVAVEQEAD
-116 EEAVSAQEET
+116 EDAH
-126 VVPDTGAGM
+126 
-135 AGGLLSEPEPV
+135 SE
-146 QAETTETAGDGGE
+146 
-159 APESGAADVAAPV
+159 
-172 EAEEAL
+172 
-178 SSDGSA
+178 SA
-184 VVAVP
+184 V
-189 ASSAAV
+189 
-195 SDQAPADVPLAEE
+195 
-208 EDLPAAVGTAG
+208 
-219 EAAPAPETEESSDRG
+219 
-234 AASPDRE
+234 
-241 AEEPAAEEAEAA
+241 AEADTDESA
-253 PEDIRPAEGPAA
+253 VA
-265 SLPDAADDRTE
+265 
-276 AAESAPA
+276 AAEST
-283 EAPRRGFWQRL
+283 EQ
-294 FGSDDSAAQPEAP
+294 
-307 AGEPAGT
+307 EP
-314 PAADGDVA
+314 
-322 VAAGE
+322 
-327 APEAPVTESADAA
+327 PVE
-340 PVPDAT
+340 V
-346 AGAEALPAEAALTEE
+346 E
-361 APVAGEELMSEADAA
+361 
-376 LSVTEDAD
+376 
-384 AAAEEA
+384 
-390 VAADEDTAVAPDTS
+390 EDT
-404 VDGED
+404 E
-409 GTEASRA
+409 
-416 DMAAASTAPCE
+416 
-427 VCDTTED
+427 
-434 EAGPVPASAEAAELS
+434 
-449 PRREDTADSAPET
+449 
-462 EDSAAAPAEAP
+462 SAAAPDQDE
-473 EETAPVAGDLSAG
+473 
-486 HEGVAAPETEAPAP
+486 
-500 AAAAETESDA
+500 
-510 AAAAEVEAEEEA
+510 
-522 GPRSEEADA
+522 
-531 AGAGEPAPAEAPRRG
+531 
-546 FWQRLFGSDD
+546 
-556 SGAQPEAP
+556 
-564 AGEPAGTPAAD
+564 
-575 LAEAPEAPV
+575 
-584 TEAAEQAPVAE
+584 PVAE
-595 TDALAEAALAATAA
+595 AVADAALAATAVA
-609 AVAATAERPTAPALD
+609 AAAATAERPTAPALE

-646 LSVWLGIVLEGVD
+646 LSVWLGIVLEGVE

-681 EVDAFVDDFRG
+681 EVDTFVDDFRG

-737 SRTREQFSRRLDNL
+737 SRTREQFSRRLDSL
-751 FSSHGELSESFW
+751 FSSHGELNESFW

-802 RGLLMAEID
+802 RGLLMAEVD

-903 ALAEQVDILF
+903 ALAEKVDILF

-936 LGKKHDGAPHRCI
+936 LGKKHEGAPHRCI

-956 GQNALSQARLFKE
+956 GQNALSQAKLFKE

-1030 QGR
+1030 QGK

>member
-1 MGFFSAVKKFFGGS
+1 MGFFSAVKKFFGGG
-15 TEENSATQAAPQ
+15 TEEAKETQAAAAEK
-27 EAPVVAPEPVVEA
+27 EAAVTSVAPE
-40 VPAPA
+40 APA
-45 GAVPAAA
+45 A
-52 ESAPATTAE
+52 
-61 AAPEEDAAE
+61 
-70 AAAVEDEAVQAVPA
+70 
-84 TAASP
+84 
-89 AVDVLPDAESPAVA
+89 
-103 DEARA
+103 
-108 VDAAPAGD
+108 
-116 EEAVSAQEET
+116 
-126 VVPDTGAGM
+126 DTG
-135 AGGLLSEPEPV
+135 
-146 QAETTETAGDGGE
+146 
-159 APESGAADVAAPV
+159 SGAAQP
-172 EAEEAL
+172 E
-178 SSDGSA
+178 ST
-184 VVAVP
+184 P
-189 ASSAAV
+189 
-195 SDQAPADVPLAEE
+195 
-208 EDLPAAVGTAG
+208 
-219 EAAPAPETEESSDRG
+219 EAATG
-234 AASPDRE
+234 
-241 AEEPAAEEAEAA
+241 PAAEEAAAPAEEASADEAPEDGGAPVAGESGQVESEPEAA
-253 PEDIRPAEGPAA
+253 PEADEPAEEEAGAERGGPAA
-265 SLPDAADDRTE
+265 E
-276 AAESAPA
+276 AAEESDGTEAVVMDAEPADQPAASEAPA
-283 EAPRRGFWQRL
+283 ET
-294 FGSDDSAAQPEAP
+294 GS
-307 AGEPAGT
+307 
-314 PAADGDVA
+314 V
-322 VAAGE
+322 V
-327 APEAPVTESADAA
+327 
-340 PVPDAT
+340 
-346 AGAEALPAEAALTEE
+346 EE
-361 APVAGEELMSEADAA
+361 APVAEAEAPAAQDEPSVEPESE
-376 LSVTEDAD
+376 
-384 AAAEEA
+384 AAAEAEEVPA
-390 VAADEDTAVAPDTS
+390 AAAEDKIPSDEVAA
-404 VDGED
+404 
-409 GTEASRA
+409 TEA
-416 DMAAASTAPCE
+416 
-427 VCDTTED
+427 
-434 EAGPVPASAEAAELS
+434 AAE
-449 PRREDTADSAPET
+449 PV
-462 EDSAAAPAEAP
+462 AP
-473 EETAPVAGDLSAG
+473 EETAGDTAVEADSPEQDDVSADTAAGVEDEAAEACEEPAEDEAAPADAKEDILSG
-486 HEGVAAPETEAPAP
+486 KEETQPETEAV
-500 AAAAETESDA
+500 
-510 AAAAEVEAEEEA
+510 AAEVETVAEAAREAEEE
-522 GPRSEEADA
+522 PLSEEAAETGVAETADA
-531 AGAGEPAPAEAPRRG
+531 AGDETAAVASAGSDDAVVEETAETGTDAVEEGTARDDAREGAEEKPEAAAPRRSW
-546 FWQRLFGSDD
+546 WQRIFGSDED
-556 SGAQPEAP
+556 TARPEAAARP
-564 AGEPAGTPAAD
+564 ADTEEVPSVEERETAEEDRADAAEVVEAGAAHAEDMDAAGESAVQEPLTEEEEGSESSAAATPEHD
-575 LAEAPEAPV
+575 E
-584 TEAAEQAPVAE
+584 PVAE
-595 TDALAEAALAATAA
+595 AVADAALAATAAA
-609 AVAATAERPTAPALD
+609 AVAATAERPTAPALE

-646 LSVWLGIVLEGVD
+646 LSVWLGIVLEGVE

-737 SRTREQFSRRLDNL
+737 SRTREQFSRRLDSL
-751 FSSHGELSESFW
+751 FSSHGELNESFW

-802 RGLLMAEID
+802 RGLLMAEVD

-903 ALAEQVDILF
+903 ALAEKVDILF

-936 LGKKHDGAPHRCI
+936 LGKKHEGAPHRCI

-956 GQNALSQARLFKE
+956 GQNALSQAKLFKE

-1030 QGR
+1030 QGK

>member
-1 MGFFSAVKKFFGGS
+1 MGFFSAVKKFFGGG
-15 TEENSATQAAPQ
+15 TEEAKETQ
-27 EAPVVAPEPVVEA
+27 
-40 VPAPA
+40 
-45 GAVPAAA
+45 
-52 ESAPATTAE
+52 
-61 AAPEEDAAE
+61 
-70 AAAVEDEAVQAVPA
+70 AAAVEKE
-84 TAASP
+84 
-89 AVDVLPDAESPAVA
+89 
-103 DEARA
+103 
-108 VDAAPAGD
+108 
-116 EEAVSAQEET
+116 
-126 VVPDTGAGM
+126 
-135 AGGLLSEPEPV
+135 
-146 QAETTETAGDGGE
+146 
-159 APESGAADVAAPV
+159 
-172 EAEEAL
+172 
-178 SSDGSA
+178 
-184 VVAVP
+184 
-189 ASSAAV
+189 AAV
-195 SDQAPADVPLAEE
+195 TSVA
-208 EDLPAAVGTAG
+208 
-219 EAAPAPETEESSDRG
+219 
-234 AASPDRE
+234 
-241 AEEPAAEEAEAA
+241 
-253 PEDIRPAEGPAA
+253 
-265 SLPDAADDRTE
+265 
-276 AAESAPA
+276 
-283 EAPRRGFWQRL
+283 
-294 FGSDDSAAQPEAP
+294 PEAP
-307 AGEPAGT
+307 AADTGSGAAEPEST
-314 PAADGDVA
+314 
-322 VAAGE
+322 
-327 APEAPVTESADAA
+327 PEAAT
-340 PVPDAT
+340 VP
-346 AGAEALPAEAALTEE
+346 
-361 APVAGEELMSEADAA
+361 
-376 LSVTEDAD
+376 
-384 AAAEEA
+384 AAEEA
-390 VAADEDTAVAPDTS
+390 VAPAENASADEAPEAGGAPVA
-404 VDGED
+404 GEAGQVEPEPEAAPEADEPAEEEAGADRGGPAAEAAEESD
-409 GTEASRA
+409 GTEAVVMDAVPA
-416 DMAAASTAPCE
+416 DQPAASE
-427 VCDTTED
+427 
-434 EAGPVPASAEAAELS
+434 
-449 PRREDTADSAPET
+449 
-462 EDSAAAPAEAP
+462 APAEAGSVVEEAPAAEAEAPAAQDEPSVEPESEAAAEAEEVPAAAAEDEIPSDEVAATEAAAEPVAP
-473 EETAPVAGDLSAG
+473 EETAGDTAVEADSPEQDDVSADTAADVEAGAAEACEEPAEDDAAPADTKEDVLSG
-486 HEGVAAPETEAPAP
+486 KEETQPETEAV
-500 AAAAETESDA
+500 
-510 AAAAEVEAEEEA
+510 AAEVETVAEAAREAEEGPLSEEA
-522 GPRSEEADA
+522 AETGIADTADAAGDEAAAVASAGSDDAVAEETAETGTDAVEEARDDAREEAEEKPEAAAPRRSWWQRIFGSDEDTARPEAAARPADTEEAPSVEERETAEEDRADDVDVVEADA
-531 AGAGEPAPAEAPRRG
+531 AHAEDMDAAGESAVQEPLTEEEEDTESAAA
-546 FWQRLFGSDD
+546 
-556 SGAQPEAP
+556 ATPEQD
-564 AGEPAGTPAAD
+564 E
-575 LAEAPEAPV
+575 
-584 TEAAEQAPVAE
+584 PVAE
-595 TDALAEAALAATAA
+595 AVTDAALAATAA
-609 AVAATAERPTAPALD
+609 AAAAATAERPTAPALE

-646 LSVWLGIVLEGVD
+646 LSIWLGIVLEGVE

-737 SRTREQFSRRLDNL
+737 SRTREQFSRRLDSL
-751 FSSHGELSESFW
+751 FSSHGELNESFW

-802 RGLLMAEID
+802 RGLLMAEVD

-903 ALAEQVDILF
+903 ALAEKVDILF

-936 LGKKHDGAPHRCI
+936 LGKKHEGAPHRCI

-956 GQNALSQARLFKE
+956 GQNALSQAKLFKE

-1030 QGR
+1030 QGK

>member
-1 MGFFSAVKKFFGGS
+1 MGFFSAVKKFFGGG
-15 TEENSATQAAPQ
+15 TEETKETQAAAVEK
-27 EAPVVAPEPVVEA
+27 EAVATSVAPEEPAADTGSAVAEPESTPEPESVPAAEEVVAPAEDASADEAPEDEAAPVAGDVEQVAPEAEAVVADEPVVE
-40 VPAPA
+40 VS
-45 GAVPAAA
+45 AA
-52 ESAPATTAE
+52 ESDGPAAGAAEEGGSVEAAVAVAPADQPAASEAPAE
-61 AAPEEDAAE
+61 AESTAAEGEPVAEAEVPTLLDEPSVEAESEPVAEAEESPAAVVEDEIPSVVEPVAEAAAE
-70 AAAVEDEAVQAVPA
+70 AAAPEEA
-84 TAASP
+84 SG
-89 AVDVLPDAESPAVA
+89 
-103 DEARA
+103 
-108 VDAAPAGD
+108 DAAAEAG
-116 EEAVSAQEET
+116 
-126 VVPDTGAGM
+126 
-135 AGGLLSEPEPV
+135 
-146 QAETTETAGDGGE
+146 
-159 APESGAADVAAPV
+159 APEQDGVSS
-172 EAEEAL
+172 EAI
-178 SSDGSA
+178 
-184 VVAVP
+184 
-189 ASSAAV
+189 AS
-195 SDQAPADVPLAEE
+195 
-208 EDLPAAVGTAG
+208 
-219 EAAPAPETEESSDRG
+219 
-234 AASPDRE
+234 
-241 AEEPAAEEAEAA
+241 EAEAA
-253 PEDIRPAEGPAA
+253 EG
-265 SLPDAADDRTE
+265 E
-276 AAESAPA
+276 VVEMC
-283 EAPRRGFWQRL
+283 E
-294 FGSDDSAAQPEAP
+294 
-307 AGEPAGT
+307 EPAG
-314 PAADGDVA
+314 
-322 VAAGE
+322 
-327 APEAPVTESADAA
+327 ADAA
-340 PVPDAT
+340 PVDAVEESP
-346 AGAEALPAEAALTEE
+346 AEEEEAPAEAEAVAVEAETVVETAQKAEE
-361 APVAGEELMSEADAA
+361 EPLPEAVTGADAVEMPDAAGDDTPVEAD
-376 LSVTEDAD
+376 E

-390 VAADEDTAVAPDTS
+390 DDAGTDVAEEEAARDEVREEAEEKPEAAAPRRSWWQRIFGSDEDTA
-404 VDGED
+404 
-409 GTEASRA
+409 R
-416 DMAAASTAPCE
+416 
-427 VCDTTED
+427 
-434 EAGPVPASAEAAELS
+434 
-449 PRREDTADSAPET
+449 PE
-462 EDSAAAPAEAP
+462 AAAPAGEA
-473 EETAPVAGDLSAG
+473 EETPVAVEQEAGDDAHSETA
-486 HEGVAAPETEAPAP
+486 VAEADTDERVV
-500 AAAAETESDA
+500 AAAESTEQEPP
-510 AAAAEVEAEEEA
+510 AEVEEDTE
-522 GPRSEEADA
+522 SA
-531 AGAGEPAPAEAPRRG
+531 A
-546 FWQRLFGSDD
+546 
-556 SGAQPEAP
+556 
-564 AGEPAGTPAAD
+564 TPD
-575 LAEAPEAPV
+575 QDE
-584 TEAAEQAPVAE
+584 PVAE
-595 TDALAEAALAATAA
+595 VVADAALAATAVA
-609 AVAATAERPTAPALD
+609 AAAATAERPTAPALE

-646 LSVWLGIVLEGVD
+646 LSVWLGIVLEGVE

-737 SRTREQFSRRLDNL
+737 SRTREQFSRRLDSL
-751 FSSHGELSESFW
+751 FSSHGELNESFW

-802 RGLLMAEID
+802 RGLLMAEVD

-903 ALAEQVDILF
+903 ALAEKVDILF

-936 LGKKHDGAPHRCI
+936 LGKKHEGAPHRCI

-956 GQNALSQARLFKE
+956 GQNALSQAKLFKE

-1030 QGR
+1030 QGK

>member
-1 MGFFSAVKKFFGGS
+1 MGFFSAVKKFFGGG
-15 TEENSATQAAPQ
+15 TEETKETQAAAV
-27 EAPVVAPEPVVEA
+27 EKETAATSVAPEEPAADTGSAVAEPESTPGPESVPAAEEVVAPAEDASADEAPEDEAAPVAGDVEQVAPEAEAVVADEPVVE
-40 VPAPA
+40 
-45 GAVPAAA
+45 VPAAESDGPAAGAAEEGGSVEAAVTVAPADQPAASEAPAEA
-52 ESAPATTAE
+52 ESTVAEGEPVAE
-61 AAPEEDAAE
+61 AAAE
-70 AAAVEDEAVQAVPA
+70 AAAPEEA
-84 TAASP
+84 SG
-89 AVDVLPDAESPAVA
+89 
-103 DEARA
+103 
-108 VDAAPAGD
+108 DAAAEAG
-116 EEAVSAQEET
+116 
-126 VVPDTGAGM
+126 
-135 AGGLLSEPEPV
+135 
-146 QAETTETAGDGGE
+146 
-159 APESGAADVAAPV
+159 APEQDGVSSEAIAP
-172 EAEEAL
+172 
-178 SSDGSA
+178 
-184 VVAVP
+184 
-189 ASSAAV
+189 
-195 SDQAPADVPLAEE
+195 
-208 EDLPAAVGTAG
+208 
-219 EAAPAPETEESSDRG
+219 
-234 AASPDRE
+234 
-241 AEEPAAEEAEAA
+241 EAEAA
-253 PEDIRPAEGPAA
+253 EAEVV
-265 SLPDAADDRTE
+265 E
-276 AAESAPA
+276 MCE
-283 EAPRRGFWQRL
+283 
-294 FGSDDSAAQPEAP
+294 
-307 AGEPAGT
+307 EPAG
-314 PAADGDVA
+314 
-322 VAAGE
+322 
-327 APEAPVTESADAA
+327 ADAA
-340 PVPDAT
+340 PVDAVEESP
-346 AGAEALPAEAALTEE
+346 AEEEEAPAEAEAVAVEAETVVETAQEAEE
-361 APVAGEELMSEADAA
+361 EPLPEDVTGADAA
-376 LSVTEDAD
+376 EMADAAGDDTTTVTPVEAD
-384 AAAEEA
+384 EAAAEEA
-390 VAADEDTAVAPDTS
+390 DDAGTDVLEEEAARDEVREEAEEKPEAAAPRRSWWQRIFGSDEDTA
-404 VDGED
+404 
-409 GTEASRA
+409 R
-416 DMAAASTAPCE
+416 
-427 VCDTTED
+427 
-434 EAGPVPASAEAAELS
+434 
-449 PRREDTADSAPET
+449 PE
-462 EDSAAAPAEAP
+462 AAAPAGEA
-473 EETAPVAGDLSAG
+473 EETPVAVEQEAG
-486 HEGVAAPETEAPAP
+486 EDVHSETAVAEAGTDERV
-500 AAAAETESDA
+500 AAAAESTEQEPP
-510 AAAAEVEAEEEA
+510 AEVEKDTE
-522 GPRSEEADA
+522 SA
-531 AGAGEPAPAEAPRRG
+531 AT
-546 FWQRLFGSDD
+546 
-556 SGAQPEAP
+556 PEQD
-564 AGEPAGTPAAD
+564 E
-575 LAEAPEAPV
+575 
-584 TEAAEQAPVAE
+584 PVAE
-595 TDALAEAALAATAA
+595 VMADAALAATAVA
-609 AVAATAERPTAPALD
+609 AAAATAERPTAPALE

-646 LSVWLGIVLEGVD
+646 LSVWLGIVLEGVE

-737 SRTREQFSRRLDNL
+737 SRTREQFSRRLDSL
-751 FSSHGELSESFW
+751 FSSHGELNESFW

-802 RGLLMAEID
+802 RGLLMAEVD

-903 ALAEQVDILF
+903 ALAEKVDILF

-936 LGKKHDGAPHRCI
+936 LGKKHEGAPHRCI

-956 GQNALSQARLFKE
+956 GQNALSQAKLFKE

-1030 QGR
+1030 QGK

>member
-15 TEENSATQAAPQ
+15 AEEAKETQAAAVEKETAATP
-27 EAPVVAPEPVVEA
+27 VAPEEPAADTGSAAAEPESAPEPESVPAADETVAPAEDISADEAPENGAAPVAGETGLAEPEAEAVVAAEPVEVTAAECDAVAAEAPEESKTAEAVVAAAPAGQPAASEAPLEAGATAEEDAPVAEAEGPASLGESSVEVESEAAAEAEKAPAAVAEAEISPDEVPATEAADGPVAPEETSGDAGAEADAQERDDASADTAAPENAVAEAETVEVCEEPASADAAPSDTGEERLADMEEARPETETAAAEAETVVEA
-40 VPAPA
+40 GQEAEEGSLPAESTGADTVDAAEAAGDDTVAASSAEAGDTVTEEKAEAGTDAAEDEAVRDEVREGAEENPEAAAPRRSWWQRIFGSDEEAARPEAAAPA
-45 GAVPAAA
+45 AEAEDTPAVPEQEVDEDVRPDAAAAGAHADESVAAA
-52 ESAPATTAE
+52 ESAVQEP
-61 AAPEEDAAE
+61 PLK
-70 AAAVEDEAVQAVPA
+70 VDE
-84 TAASP
+84 
-89 AVDVLPDAESPAVA
+89 
-103 DEARA
+103 
-108 VDAAPAGD
+108 G
-116 EEAVSAQEET
+116 
-126 VVPDTGAGM
+126 
-135 AGGLLSEPEPV
+135 
-146 QAETTETAGDGGE
+146 TETA
-159 APESGAADVAAPV
+159 AAALPEQD
-172 EAEEAL
+172 
-178 SSDGSA
+178 
-184 VVAVP
+184 
-189 ASSAAV
+189 
-195 SDQAPADVPLAEE
+195 
-208 EDLPAAVGTAG
+208 
-219 EAAPAPETEESSDRG
+219 
-234 AASPDRE
+234 
-241 AEEPAAEEAEAA
+241 
-253 PEDIRPAEGPAA
+253 GPAA
-265 SLPDAADDRTE
+265 AT
-276 AAESAPA
+276 
-283 EAPRRGFWQRL
+283 
-294 FGSDDSAAQPEAP
+294 
-307 AGEPAGT
+307 
-314 PAADGDVA
+314 
-322 VAAGE
+322 
-327 APEAPVTESADAA
+327 APEQGGSVPVADA
-340 PVPDAT
+340 V
-346 AGAEALPAEAALTEE
+346 
-361 APVAGEELMSEADAA
+361 
-376 LSVTEDAD
+376 
-384 AAAEEA
+384 
-390 VAADEDTAVAPDTS
+390 
-404 VDGED
+404 
-409 GTEASRA
+409 
-416 DMAAASTAPCE
+416 
-427 VCDTTED
+427 
-434 EAGPVPASAEAAELS
+434 
-449 PRREDTADSAPET
+449 
-462 EDSAAAPAEAP
+462 
-473 EETAPVAGDLSAG
+473 
-486 HEGVAAPETEAPAP
+486 
-500 AAAAETESDA
+500 
-510 AAAAEVEAEEEA
+510 
-522 GPRSEEADA
+522 
-531 AGAGEPAPAEAPRRG
+531 
-546 FWQRLFGSDD
+546 
-556 SGAQPEAP
+556 
-564 AGEPAGTPAAD
+564 
-575 LAEAPEAPV
+575 
-584 TEAAEQAPVAE
+584 
-595 TDALAEAALAATAA
+595 LAATAA
-609 AVAATAERPTAPALD
+609 AAAAATAERPTAPALE
-624 TCGLDPALAQSMIL
+624 TCGLDPALAQSLIL

-646 LSVWLGIVLEGVD
+646 LSVWLGIVLEGVE

-737 SRTREQFSRRLDNL
+737 SRTREQFSRRLDSL
-751 FSSHGELSESFW
+751 FSSHGELDESFW

-802 RGLLMAEID
+802 RGLLMAEVD

-903 ALAEQVDILF
+903 ALAEKVDILF

-936 LGKKHDGAPHRCI
+936 LGKKHEGAPHRCV

-956 GQNALSQARLFKE
+956 GQNALSQAKLFKE

-1030 QGR
+1030 QGK

>member
-1 MGFFSAVKKFFGGS
+1 MGFFSAVKKFFGGG
-15 TEENSATQAAPQ
+15 TEETKETQAAAVEK
-27 EAPVVAPEPVVEA
+27 EAVATSVAPEEPAADTGSAVAEPESTPEPESVPAAEEVVAPAEDASADEAPEDEAAPVAGDVEQVAPEAEAVVADEPVVE
-40 VPAPA
+40 VS
-45 GAVPAAA
+45 AA
-52 ESAPATTAE
+52 ESDGPAAGAAEEGGSVEAAVAVVPADQPAASEAPAEAESTVAEGEPVAE
-61 AAPEEDAAE
+61 AEVPTLLDEPSVEAESEPVAEAEESPAAVVEDEIPSVVEPVAEAAAE
-70 AAAVEDEAVQAVPA
+70 AAAPEEA
-84 TAASP
+84 SG
-89 AVDVLPDAESPAVA
+89 
-103 DEARA
+103 
-108 VDAAPAGD
+108 DAAAEAG
-116 EEAVSAQEET
+116 
-126 VVPDTGAGM
+126 
-135 AGGLLSEPEPV
+135 
-146 QAETTETAGDGGE
+146 
-159 APESGAADVAAPV
+159 APEQDGVSS
-172 EAEEAL
+172 EAI
-178 SSDGSA
+178 
-184 VVAVP
+184 
-189 ASSAAV
+189 AS
-195 SDQAPADVPLAEE
+195 
-208 EDLPAAVGTAG
+208 
-219 EAAPAPETEESSDRG
+219 
-234 AASPDRE
+234 
-241 AEEPAAEEAEAA
+241 EAEAA
-253 PEDIRPAEGPAA
+253 EG
-265 SLPDAADDRTE
+265 E
-276 AAESAPA
+276 VVEMC
-283 EAPRRGFWQRL
+283 E
-294 FGSDDSAAQPEAP
+294 
-307 AGEPAGT
+307 EPAG
-314 PAADGDVA
+314 
-322 VAAGE
+322 
-327 APEAPVTESADAA
+327 ADAA
-340 PVPDAT
+340 PVDAVEESP
-346 AGAEALPAEAALTEE
+346 AEEEEAPAEAEAVAVEAETVVETAQKAEE
-361 APVAGEELMSEADAA
+361 EPLPEAVTGADAVEMPDAAGDDTPVEAD
-376 LSVTEDAD
+376 E

-390 VAADEDTAVAPDTS
+390 DDAGTDVAEEEATRDEVREEAEEKPEAAAPRRSWWQRIFGSDEDTA
-404 VDGED
+404 
-409 GTEASRA
+409 R
-416 DMAAASTAPCE
+416 
-427 VCDTTED
+427 
-434 EAGPVPASAEAAELS
+434 
-449 PRREDTADSAPET
+449 PE
-462 EDSAAAPAEAP
+462 AAAPAGEA
-473 EETAPVAGDLSAG
+473 EETPVAVEQEAGDDAHSETA
-486 HEGVAAPETEAPAP
+486 VAEADTDERVV
-500 AAAAETESDA
+500 AAAESTEQEPP
-510 AAAAEVEAEEEA
+510 AEVEEDTE
-522 GPRSEEADA
+522 SA
-531 AGAGEPAPAEAPRRG
+531 A
-546 FWQRLFGSDD
+546 
-556 SGAQPEAP
+556 
-564 AGEPAGTPAAD
+564 TPD
-575 LAEAPEAPV
+575 QDE
-584 TEAAEQAPVAE
+584 PVAE
-595 TDALAEAALAATAA
+595 VVADAALAATAVA
-609 AVAATAERPTAPALD
+609 AAAATAERPTAPALE

-646 LSVWLGIVLEGVD
+646 LSVWLGIVLEGVE

-737 SRTREQFSRRLDNL
+737 SRTREQFSRRLDSL
-751 FSSHGELSESFW
+751 FSSHGELNESFW

-802 RGLLMAEID
+802 RGLLMAEVD

-903 ALAEQVDILF
+903 ALAEKVDILF

-936 LGKKHDGAPHRCI
+936 LGKKHEGAPHRCI

-956 GQNALSQARLFKE
+956 GQNALSQAKLFKE

-1030 QGR
+1030 QGK

>member
-1 MGFFSAVKKFFGGS
+1 MGFFSAVKKFFGGGS
-15 TEENSATQAAPQ
+15 EEAKETQAATAEK
-27 EAPVVAPEPVVEA
+27 EAAVTSVAPE
-40 VPAPA
+40 APA
-45 GAVPAAA
+45 ADTESVAAQP
-52 ESAPATTAE
+52 ESTPE
-61 AAPEEDAAE
+61 AA
-70 AAAVEDEAVQAVPA
+70 
-84 TAASP
+84 
-89 AVDVLPDAESPAVA
+89 
-103 DEARA
+103 
-108 VDAAPAGD
+108 
-116 EEAVSAQEET
+116 T
-126 VVPDTGAGM
+126 V
-135 AGGLLSEPEPV
+135 
-146 QAETTETAGDGGE
+146 
-159 APESGAADVAAPV
+159 
-172 EAEEAL
+172 
-178 SSDGSA
+178 
-184 VVAVP
+184 
-189 ASSAAV
+189 
-195 SDQAPADVPLAEE
+195 
-208 EDLPAAVGTAG
+208 
-219 EAAPAPETEESSDRG
+219 
-234 AASPDRE
+234 
-241 AEEPAAEEAEAA
+241 PAAEEAAAPAEDASADEAPEDGGAPVAGEAGQVEPEPEAA
-253 PEDIRPAEGPAA
+253 PEADEPAEENDGTEAVVMDVEPEAPAEAESGMVEEEPVAEAEGPAA
-265 SLPDAADDRTE
+265 QDEPFVEPESE
-276 AAESAPA
+276 AVAE
-283 EAPRRGFWQRL
+283 
-294 FGSDDSAAQPEAP
+294 EAP
-307 AGEPAGT
+307 A
-314 PAADGDVA
+314 A
-322 VAAGE
+322 VVE
-327 APEAPVTESADAA
+327 
-340 PVPDAT
+340 
-346 AGAEALPAEAALTEE
+346 EE
-361 APVAGEELMSEADAA
+361 AP
-376 LSVTEDAD
+376 
-384 AAAEEA
+384 
-390 VAADEDTAVAPDTS
+390 
-404 VDGED
+404 
-409 GTEASRA
+409 
-416 DMAAASTAPCE
+416 
-427 VCDTTED
+427 
-434 EAGPVPASAEAAELS
+434 SAE
-449 PRREDTADSAPET
+449 
-462 EDSAAAPAEAP
+462 
-473 EETAPVAGDLSAG
+473 V
-486 HEGVAAPETEAPAP
+486 
-500 AAAAETESDA
+500 
-510 AAAAEVEAEEEA
+510 
-522 GPRSEEADA
+522 
-531 AGAGEPAPAEAPRRG
+531 
-546 FWQRLFGSDD
+546 
-556 SGAQPEAP
+556 
-564 AGEPAGTPAAD
+564 
-575 LAEAPEAPV
+575 PV
-584 TEAAEQAPVAE
+584 TEAAAEPVAPEETSGDAAVETDSSEQDDVSADTAADVEDGAAEACEEPAEDDAAPADTEEDVLSGKEETQPETEAAGEAEEGPLSEEAAETGVAETADAAGGETATVASAGSDDAVAEETAETRTDAVEEGTARDDAREEAEEKPEAAAPRRSWWQRIFGSDEDTARPEAAAQPADTEEAPSAEERESAEEDRADAVEVVEADAAHAEHMGATGESVAQEPLTEEEEDTESAAAATPEQDEPVAE
-595 TDALAEAALAATAA
+595 AVTDAALAATAA
-609 AVAATAERPTAPALD
+609 AAAAATAERPTAPALE

-646 LSVWLGIVLEGVD
+646 LSVWLGIVLEGVE

-737 SRTREQFSRRLDNL
+737 SRTREQFSRRLDSL
-751 FSSHGELSESFW
+751 FSSHGELNESFW

-802 RGLLMAEID
+802 RGLLMAEVD

-903 ALAEQVDILF
+903 ALAEKVDILF

-936 LGKKHDGAPHRCI
+936 LGKKHEGAPHRCI

-956 GQNALSQARLFKE
+956 GQNALSQAKLFKE

-1030 QGR
+1030 QGK

>member
-1 MGFFSAVKKFFGGS
+1 MGFFSAVKKFFGGG
-15 TEENSATQAAPQ
+15 TEETKETQAAAVEK
-27 EAPVVAPEPVVEA
+27 EAAATSVAPEEPAADTGSAVAEPESTPEPESVPAAEEVVAPAEDASADEAPEDEAAPVAGDVEQVAPEAEAVVADEPVVE
-40 VPAPA
+40 
-45 GAVPAAA
+45 VPAAESDGPAAGAAEEGGSVEAAVTVAPADQPAASEAPAEA
-52 ESAPATTAE
+52 ESTVAEAEVPTLLDEPSVEAESEPVAKAEEAPAAVVE
-61 AAPEEDAAE
+61 DEIPSVEEPVTESAAE
-70 AAAVEDEAVQAVPA
+70 AAAPEEA
-84 TAASP
+84 SG
-89 AVDVLPDAESPAVA
+89 
-103 DEARA
+103 
-108 VDAAPAGD
+108 DAAAEAG
-116 EEAVSAQEET
+116 
-126 VVPDTGAGM
+126 
-135 AGGLLSEPEPV
+135 
-146 QAETTETAGDGGE
+146 
-159 APESGAADVAAPV
+159 APEQDGVSS
-172 EAEEAL
+172 EAI
-178 SSDGSA
+178 
-184 VVAVP
+184 
-189 ASSAAV
+189 AS
-195 SDQAPADVPLAEE
+195 
-208 EDLPAAVGTAG
+208 
-219 EAAPAPETEESSDRG
+219 
-234 AASPDRE
+234 
-241 AEEPAAEEAEAA
+241 EAEAA
-253 PEDIRPAEGPAA
+253 EAEVV
-265 SLPDAADDRTE
+265 E
-276 AAESAPA
+276 MCE
-283 EAPRRGFWQRL
+283 
-294 FGSDDSAAQPEAP
+294 
-307 AGEPAGT
+307 EPAG
-314 PAADGDVA
+314 
-322 VAAGE
+322 
-327 APEAPVTESADAA
+327 ADAA
-340 PVPDAT
+340 PVDAVEESP
-346 AGAEALPAEAALTEE
+346 AEEEEAPAEAEAVAVEAETVVETAQEAEE
-361 APVAGEELMSEADAA
+361 EPLPEAVTGADAVEMADAA
-376 LSVTEDAD
+376 GDDTTTVTPVEAD
-384 AAAEEA
+384 EAAAEEA
-390 VAADEDTAVAPDTS
+390 DDAGTDVLEEEAARDEVREEAEEKPEAAAPRRSWWQRIFGSDEDTA
-404 VDGED
+404 
-409 GTEASRA
+409 R
-416 DMAAASTAPCE
+416 
-427 VCDTTED
+427 
-434 EAGPVPASAEAAELS
+434 
-449 PRREDTADSAPET
+449 PE
-462 EDSAAAPAEAP
+462 AAAPAGEA
-473 EETAPVAGDLSAG
+473 EETPVAVEQEAG
-486 HEGVAAPETEAPAP
+486 EDAHSETAVAEADTDERV
-500 AAAAETESDA
+500 AAAAESTEQEPP
-510 AAAAEVEAEEEA
+510 AEVEEDTE
-522 GPRSEEADA
+522 SA
-531 AGAGEPAPAEAPRRG
+531 AT
-546 FWQRLFGSDD
+546 
-556 SGAQPEAP
+556 PEQD
-564 AGEPAGTPAAD
+564 E
-575 LAEAPEAPV
+575 
-584 TEAAEQAPVAE
+584 PVAE
-595 TDALAEAALAATAA
+595 VVADAALAATAVA
-609 AVAATAERPTAPALD
+609 AAAATAERPTAPALE

-646 LSVWLGIVLEGVD
+646 LSVWLGIVLEGVE

-737 SRTREQFSRRLDNL
+737 SRTREQFSRRLDSL
-751 FSSHGELSESFW
+751 FSSHGELNESFW

-802 RGLLMAEID
+802 RGLLMAEVD

-903 ALAEQVDILF
+903 ALAEKVDILF

-936 LGKKHDGAPHRCI
+936 LGKKHEGAPHRCI

-956 GQNALSQARLFKE
+956 GQNALSQAKLFKE

-1030 QGR
+1030 QGK

>member
-15 TEENSATQAAPQ
+15 AEEAKETQAAAVEKETAATP
-27 EAPVVAPEPVVEA
+27 VAPEEPAADTGSAAAEPESAPEPESVPAADETVAPAEDISADEAPEDGAAPVAGETGLAEPEAEAVVAAEPVEVTAAECDAVAAEAPEESKTAEAVVAAAPAGQPAASEAPLEAGVTAEEDAPVAEAEGPASLGESSVEVESEAAAEAEEAPAAVAEAEISSDEVSATEAAGGPVPPEETSGDAGAEADAQERDDASADTAAPENAVAEAETVEVCEEPASADAAPSDTGEERLADMEEARPETETAAAEAETVVEA
-40 VPAPA
+40 GQEAEEGSLPAESTGADTVDAAEAAGDDTVAASPAEAGEAAAEEEAEAGTDAAEDEAVRDEVREGAEENHEAAAPRRSWWQRIFGSDEDAARPEAEAPA
-45 GAVPAAA
+45 AEAEDTPAVPEQEVDEDVRPDAAAAGAHADESVAAA
-52 ESAPATTAE
+52 ESAGQEP
-61 AAPEEDAAE
+61 PLK
-70 AAAVEDEAVQAVPA
+70 VDE
-84 TAASP
+84 
-89 AVDVLPDAESPAVA
+89 
-103 DEARA
+103 
-108 VDAAPAGD
+108 G
-116 EEAVSAQEET
+116 
-126 VVPDTGAGM
+126 
-135 AGGLLSEPEPV
+135 
-146 QAETTETAGDGGE
+146 TETA
-159 APESGAADVAAPV
+159 AAALPEQD
-172 EAEEAL
+172 
-178 SSDGSA
+178 
-184 VVAVP
+184 
-189 ASSAAV
+189 
-195 SDQAPADVPLAEE
+195 
-208 EDLPAAVGTAG
+208 
-219 EAAPAPETEESSDRG
+219 
-234 AASPDRE
+234 
-241 AEEPAAEEAEAA
+241 
-253 PEDIRPAEGPAA
+253 GPAA
-265 SLPDAADDRTE
+265 AT
-276 AAESAPA
+276 
-283 EAPRRGFWQRL
+283 
-294 FGSDDSAAQPEAP
+294 
-307 AGEPAGT
+307 
-314 PAADGDVA
+314 
-322 VAAGE
+322 
-327 APEAPVTESADAA
+327 APEQGGSISVAD
-340 PVPDAT
+340 
-346 AGAEALPAEAALTEE
+346 
-361 APVAGEELMSEADAA
+361 
-376 LSVTEDAD
+376 
-384 AAAEEA
+384 
-390 VAADEDTAVAPDTS
+390 
-404 VDGED
+404 
-409 GTEASRA
+409 
-416 DMAAASTAPCE
+416 
-427 VCDTTED
+427 
-434 EAGPVPASAEAAELS
+434 
-449 PRREDTADSAPET
+449 
-462 EDSAAAPAEAP
+462 
-473 EETAPVAGDLSAG
+473 
-486 HEGVAAPETEAPAP
+486 
-500 AAAAETESDA
+500 
-510 AAAAEVEAEEEA
+510 
-522 GPRSEEADA
+522 
-531 AGAGEPAPAEAPRRG
+531 
-546 FWQRLFGSDD
+546 
-556 SGAQPEAP
+556 
-564 AGEPAGTPAAD
+564 
-575 LAEAPEAPV
+575 
-584 TEAAEQAPVAE
+584 
-595 TDALAEAALAATAA
+595 AALAATAA
-609 AVAATAERPTAPALD
+609 AAAAATAERPTAPALE
-624 TCGLDPALAQSMIL
+624 TCGLDPALAQSLIL

-646 LSVWLGIVLEGVD
+646 LSVWLGIVLEGVE

-722 EDERSRLFLKISEGL
+722 EDARSRLFLKISEGL
-737 SRTREQFSRRLDNL
+737 SRTREQFSRRLDSL
-751 FSSHGELSESFW
+751 FSSHGELDESFW

-802 RGLLMAEID
+802 RGLLMAEVD

-903 ALAEQVDILF
+903 ALAEKVDILF

-936 LGKKHDGAPHRCI
+936 LGKKHEGAPHRCV

-956 GQNALSQARLFKE
+956 GQNALSQAKLFKE

-1030 QGR
+1030 QGK

>member
-1 MGFFSAVKKFFGGS
+1 M
-15 TEENSATQAAPQ
+15 
-27 EAPVVAPEPVVEA
+27 
-40 VPAPA
+40 
-45 GAVPAAA
+45 
-52 ESAPATTAE
+52 
-61 AAPEEDAAE
+61 
-70 AAAVEDEAVQAVPA
+70 
-84 TAASP
+84 
-89 AVDVLPDAESPAVA
+89 A
-103 DEARA
+103 D
-108 VDAAPAGD
+108 
-116 EEAVSAQEET
+116 
-126 VVPDTGAGM
+126 
-135 AGGLLSEPEPV
+135 
-146 QAETTETAGDGGE
+146 
-159 APESGAADVAAPV
+159 
-172 EAEEAL
+172 
-178 SSDGSA
+178 
-184 VVAVP
+184 
-189 ASSAAV
+189 
-195 SDQAPADVPLAEE
+195 
-208 EDLPAAVGTAG
+208 
-219 EAAPAPETEESSDRG
+219 
-234 AASPDRE
+234 
-241 AEEPAAEEAEAA
+241 
-253 PEDIRPAEGPAA
+253 
-265 SLPDAADDRTE
+265 
-276 AAESAPA
+276 
-283 EAPRRGFWQRL
+283 
-294 FGSDDSAAQPEAP
+294 
-307 AGEPAGT
+307 
-314 PAADGDVA
+314 
-322 VAAGE
+322 
-327 APEAPVTESADAA
+327 
-340 PVPDAT
+340 
-346 AGAEALPAEAALTEE
+346 
-361 APVAGEELMSEADAA
+361 
-376 LSVTEDAD
+376 
-384 AAAEEA
+384 
-390 VAADEDTAVAPDTS
+390 
-404 VDGED
+404 
-409 GTEASRA
+409 
-416 DMAAASTAPCE
+416 
-427 VCDTTED
+427 
-434 EAGPVPASAEAAELS
+434 
-449 PRREDTADSAPET
+449 
-462 EDSAAAPAEAP
+462 
-473 EETAPVAGDLSAG
+473 
-486 HEGVAAPETEAPAP
+486 
-500 AAAAETESDA
+500 
-510 AAAAEVEAEEEA
+510 
-522 GPRSEEADA
+522 
-531 AGAGEPAPAEAPRRG
+531 
-546 FWQRLFGSDD
+546 
-556 SGAQPEAP
+556 
-564 AGEPAGTPAAD
+564 
-575 LAEAPEAPV
+575 
-584 TEAAEQAPVAE
+584 
-595 TDALAEAALAATAA
+595 AALAATAVA
-609 AVAATAERPTAPALD
+609 AAAATAERPTAPALE

-646 LSVWLGIVLEGVD
+646 LSVWLGIVLEGVE

-681 EVDAFVDDFRG
+681 EVDAFADDFRG

-737 SRTREQFSRRLDNL
+737 SRTREQFSRRLDSL
-751 FSSHGELSESFW
+751 FSSHGELNESFW

-802 RGLLMAEID
+802 RGLLMAEVD

-903 ALAEQVDILF
+903 ALAEKVDILF

-936 LGKKHDGAPHRCI
+936 LGKKHEGAPHRCI

-956 GQNALSQARLFKE
+956 GQNALSQAKLFKE

-1030 QGR
+1030 QGK

>member
-1 MGFFSAVKKFFGGS
+1 MGFFSAVKKFFGGG
-15 TEENSATQAAPQ
+15 TEETKETQAAAVEK
-27 EAPVVAPEPVVEA
+27 EAAATSVAPEEPAADTGSAVAEPESTPEPESVPAAEEVVAPAEDASADEAPEDEAAPVAGDVEQVAPEAEAVVADEPVVE
-40 VPAPA
+40 
-45 GAVPAAA
+45 VPAAESDGPAAGAAEEGGSVEAAVTVAPADQPAASEAPAEA
-52 ESAPATTAE
+52 ESTVAEGEPVAEAEVPTLLGEPSVEAESEPVAEAEEAPAAVVEDELPSVEEPVAE
-61 AAPEEDAAE
+61 AAAE
-70 AAAVEDEAVQAVPA
+70 AAAPEEA
-84 TAASP
+84 SG
-89 AVDVLPDAESPAVA
+89 
-103 DEARA
+103 
-108 VDAAPAGD
+108 DAAAEAG
-116 EEAVSAQEET
+116 
-126 VVPDTGAGM
+126 
-135 AGGLLSEPEPV
+135 
-146 QAETTETAGDGGE
+146 
-159 APESGAADVAAPV
+159 APEQDGVSSEAIAP
-172 EAEEAL
+172 
-178 SSDGSA
+178 
-184 VVAVP
+184 
-189 ASSAAV
+189 
-195 SDQAPADVPLAEE
+195 
-208 EDLPAAVGTAG
+208 
-219 EAAPAPETEESSDRG
+219 
-234 AASPDRE
+234 
-241 AEEPAAEEAEAA
+241 EAEAA
-253 PEDIRPAEGPAA
+253 EAEVV
-265 SLPDAADDRTE
+265 E
-276 AAESAPA
+276 MCE
-283 EAPRRGFWQRL
+283 
-294 FGSDDSAAQPEAP
+294 
-307 AGEPAGT
+307 EPAG
-314 PAADGDVA
+314 
-322 VAAGE
+322 
-327 APEAPVTESADAA
+327 ADAA
-340 PVPDAT
+340 PVDAVEESP
-346 AGAEALPAEAALTEE
+346 AEEEEAPAEAEAVAVEAETVVETAQEAEE
-361 APVAGEELMSEADAA
+361 EPLPEDVTGADAA
-376 LSVTEDAD
+376 EMAD
-384 AAAEEA
+384 AAGDDTTTVTPVEADEAAEAGTDVVEEEAARDEVREEAEEKSE
-390 VAADEDTAVAPDTS
+390 AAAPRRSWWQRIFGSDEDTA
-404 VDGED
+404 
-409 GTEASRA
+409 R
-416 DMAAASTAPCE
+416 
-427 VCDTTED
+427 
-434 EAGPVPASAEAAELS
+434 
-449 PRREDTADSAPET
+449 PE
-462 EDSAAAPAEAP
+462 AAAPAGEA
-473 EETAPVAGDLSAG
+473 EETPVAVEQEAG
-486 HEGVAAPETEAPAP
+486 EDVHSETAVAEAGTDERV
-500 AAAAETESDA
+500 AAAAESTEQEPP
-510 AAAAEVEAEEEA
+510 AEVEEDTE
-522 GPRSEEADA
+522 SA
-531 AGAGEPAPAEAPRRG
+531 ATPDQGE
-546 FWQRLFGSDD
+546 
-556 SGAQPEAP
+556 
-564 AGEPAGTPAAD
+564 
-575 LAEAPEAPV
+575 
-584 TEAAEQAPVAE
+584 PVAE
-595 TDALAEAALAATAA
+595 VVADAALAATAA
-609 AVAATAERPTAPALD
+609 AAAAATAERPTTPALE

-646 LSVWLGIVLEGVD
+646 LSVWLGIVLEGVE

-737 SRTREQFSRRLDNL
+737 SRTREQFSRRLDSL
-751 FSSHGELSESFW
+751 FSSHGELNESFW

-802 RGLLMAEID
+802 RGLLMAEVD

-903 ALAEQVDILF
+903 ALAEKVDILF

-936 LGKKHDGAPHRCI
+936 LGKKHEGAPHRCI

-956 GQNALSQARLFKE
+956 GQNALSQAKLFKE

-1030 QGR
+1030 QGK

>member
-1 MGFFSAVKKFFGGS
+1 MEVESEAAAEAEEAPAAVAEAEISSDEVPATEAVDGPVVPEETSGDAGAEADAQERDDASAD
-15 TEENSATQAAPQ
+15 TAAPENAVA
-27 EAPVVAPEPVVEA
+27 EAETVEVCEEPASADAAPSDTGEERLADMEEARPETETAAAEAETVVEA
-40 VPAPA
+40 GQEAEEGSLPAESTGADTVDAAEAAGDDMVAASSAEAGDTVTEEKAEAGTDAAEDEAVRDEVREGAEENPEAAAPRRSWWQRIFGSDEEAARPDTAAPA
-45 GAVPAAA
+45 AEAEDTPAVPEQEVDEDVRPDAAAAGAHTDESVAAA
-52 ESAPATTAE
+52 ESAGQEP
-61 AAPEEDAAE
+61 PLK
-70 AAAVEDEAVQAVPA
+70 VDE
-84 TAASP
+84 
-89 AVDVLPDAESPAVA
+89 
-103 DEARA
+103 
-108 VDAAPAGD
+108 G
-116 EEAVSAQEET
+116 
-126 VVPDTGAGM
+126 
-135 AGGLLSEPEPV
+135 
-146 QAETTETAGDGGE
+146 TETA
-159 APESGAADVAAPV
+159 AAATPEQD
-172 EAEEAL
+172 
-178 SSDGSA
+178 
-184 VVAVP
+184 
-189 ASSAAV
+189 
-195 SDQAPADVPLAEE
+195 
-208 EDLPAAVGTAG
+208 
-219 EAAPAPETEESSDRG
+219 
-234 AASPDRE
+234 
-241 AEEPAAEEAEAA
+241 
-253 PEDIRPAEGPAA
+253 GPAA
-265 SLPDAADDRTE
+265 AT
-276 AAESAPA
+276 
-283 EAPRRGFWQRL
+283 
-294 FGSDDSAAQPEAP
+294 
-307 AGEPAGT
+307 
-314 PAADGDVA
+314 
-322 VAAGE
+322 
-327 APEAPVTESADAA
+327 APEQGGSVSVAD
-340 PVPDAT
+340 
-346 AGAEALPAEAALTEE
+346 
-361 APVAGEELMSEADAA
+361 
-376 LSVTEDAD
+376 
-384 AAAEEA
+384 
-390 VAADEDTAVAPDTS
+390 
-404 VDGED
+404 
-409 GTEASRA
+409 
-416 DMAAASTAPCE
+416 
-427 VCDTTED
+427 
-434 EAGPVPASAEAAELS
+434 
-449 PRREDTADSAPET
+449 
-462 EDSAAAPAEAP
+462 
-473 EETAPVAGDLSAG
+473 
-486 HEGVAAPETEAPAP
+486 
-500 AAAAETESDA
+500 
-510 AAAAEVEAEEEA
+510 
-522 GPRSEEADA
+522 
-531 AGAGEPAPAEAPRRG
+531 
-546 FWQRLFGSDD
+546 
-556 SGAQPEAP
+556 
-564 AGEPAGTPAAD
+564 
-575 LAEAPEAPV
+575 
-584 TEAAEQAPVAE
+584 
-595 TDALAEAALAATAA
+595 AALAATAA
-609 AVAATAERPTAPALD
+609 AAAAATAERPTAPALE
-624 TCGLDPALAQSMIL
+624 TCGLDPALAQSLIL

-646 LSVWLGIVLEGVD
+646 LSVWLGIVLEGVE

-737 SRTREQFSRRLDNL
+737 SRTREQFSRRLDSL
-751 FSSHGELSESFW
+751 FSSHGELDESFW

-802 RGLLMAEID
+802 RGLLMAEVD

-903 ALAEQVDILF
+903 ALAEKVDILF

-936 LGKKHDGAPHRCI
+936 LGKKHEGAPHRCV

-956 GQNALSQARLFKE
+956 GQNALSQAKLFKE

-1030 QGR
+1030 QGK